1 MMVQELRE
9 PYYAKLWKG
18 RFAMSTGGNKKT
30 MKPIRIY
37 LLAVMFFM
45 FSSVYARADEKQGSK
60 GKSQASN
67 VTSQDSR
74 LTTQDLKLRTQDSD
88 FGGVD
93 NRSNTQDSLPRYVDF
108 LNKWVSLSFEKEKS
122 GIYFSMSF

>member
-1 MMVQELRE
+1 MVQELRE

-18 RFAMSTGGNKKT
+18 RFAMSTGGNKKA
-30 MKPIRIY
+30 MKSIRIY
-37 LLAVMFFM
+37 LIAVMFFT

-74 LTTQDLKLRTQDSD
+74 LTTQDLKLRTQDS
-88 FGGVD
+88 
-93 NRSNTQDSLPRYVDF
+93 SNIQVFLPRYIDS

-122 GIYFSMSF
+122 GIYFSMAF